1 MKRLPYVSGMRPGF
15 GYDLVKG
22 RILDTPFEALNLY
35 ADEGISGQTLD
46 YNIQIVESQQDI
58 LEKLT
63 FGASLS
69 LANWDLLLQF
79 NPTLNIVKEKKLSSN
94 CIYLLASS
102 LVYHPPELMNSFVL
116 KPEADYYIK
125 DQSLD
130 LFHATYGHGFVA
142 GRALGG
148 MYLGLIEIETTT
160 HQDKETLAG
169 SLDSQLI
176 MLAAGQFDSAKHLS
190 SLFHGR
196 QLRVHVYR
204 TGGQSDVSV
213 ISLEDLFR
221 DMASFPGSVAQHP
234 SIAFYLYKDYQDIP
248 VIQNL
253 LSSMRKRHIDL
264 TSCVDE
270 LKRLYEQYQACRDIL
285 MLILEPANASPLEIT
300 DANNII
306 CKSALANDVLQIAKQ
321 LTAIE
326 DLIASCVQA
335 EAIQELPSDLYQ
347 LSPESSN
354 VIAIYKARERQSN
367 SAHLE
372 QSNVNNKQA
381 LELPEH
387 MRSNDAQYN
396 IAIVGMSGV
405 GKSSL
410 INYLFGTETAKAGIG
425 RPVTEKGFFRS
436 TKSIQNVSV
445 CFFDS
450 WGLEVGKIDE
460 WLQSLD
466 DELRQR
472 GTDKPVQEW
481 FHTIL
486 YCIGA
491 GRSRIEDSDISI
503 IKKFTDSKY
512 RVIAVLTK
520 ADMLTESEEAL
531 FIQTIKEYTN
541 NIDVIPVCSEY
552 REYRNGFKIE
562 PYGKEAIEES
572 IINNFWDSIGSRL
585 PNRCTKLVE
594 EYLISWKSRQIDA
607 IRSCRNATSSIDISD
622 LKTTIENSWDQDVV
636 SGIIS
641 ETIRETLSQYLLIA
655 NSLLTIDGD
664 SIVADY
670 KLDQLQV
677 EMSFLPNWS
686 GRLGAGAAVIGLV
699 ALASVGIAM
708 TGGGA
713 AAPLVIGAGRGI
725 HAIIKGTEWNSG
737 YSINKEKTLK
747 QLESQLDKHVEKVQR
762 SLPIVES
769 RISIFLADFRSSS
782 ADTHLF

>member
-22 RILDTPFEALNLY
+22 RILESPFEAVDLY
-35 ADEGISGQTLD
+35 AEEGVSGQTLD

-58 LEKLT
+58 LEKIT

-79 NPTLNIVKEKKLSSN
+79 NPTIKILKEKKLSSN

-116 KPEADYYIK
+116 KPEADSYIK

-148 MYLGLIEIETTT
+148 MYLGLIEIQTTT

-169 SLDSQLI
+169 SLDSELF
-176 MLAAGQFDSAKHLS
+176 MLAAGKFDSAKHLRNIIQ
-190 SLFHGR
+190 GR

-204 TGGQSDVSV
+204 SGGQSDMSA
-213 ISLEDLFR
+213 ISLEDLFS
-221 DMASFPGSVAQHP
+221 DVSSFPSSVAQHP
-234 SIAFYLYKDYQDIP
+234 SIAFYLYKNYQDIP
-248 VIQNL
+248 VIQSL
-253 LSSMRKRHIDL
+253 VSSMRKRHIDL

-270 LKRLYEQYQACRDIL
+270 LKRLYEQYQTYRDIL
-285 MLILEPANASPLEIT
+285 MLILEPANASSVEII
-300 DANNII
+300 DAHNNG

-326 DLIASCVQA
+326 VLIVACEQSEAVQA
-335 EAIQELPSDLYQ
+335 LPSDLYQ

-354 VIAIYKARERQSN
+354 MIAIYKAHERQSN
-367 SAHLE
+367 SPHREL
-372 QSNVNNKQA
+372 SNVNLKPA
-381 LELPEH
+381 TDLTEH
-387 MRSNDAQYN
+387 MSSNDAQYN

-466 DELRQR
+466 DELRHR

-520 ADMLTESEEAL
+520 ADMLTEPEEAL
-531 FIQTIKEYTN
+531 FIQTIKEYAN
-541 NIDVIPVCSEY
+541 NIDVIPVCSEH

-562 PYGKEAIEES
+562 PYGKEAIEGS

-594 EYLISWKSRQIDA
+594 EYLLSWKSRQMDMIC
-607 IRSCRNATSSIDISD
+607 SCKNATSSMDITD
-622 LKTTIENSWDQDVV
+622 LKTIIEGSWDQDVV
-636 SGIIS
+636 SRIIS

-655 NSLLTIDGD
+655 NSLLTIDGEA
-664 SIVADY
+664 IGADY

-677 EMSFLPNWS
+677 ETSFLPNWS

-699 ALASVGIAM
+699 ALASVGIAV

-747 QLESQLDKHVEKVQR
+747 QLEAQVDKHVEKVQN
-762 SLPIVES
+762 SLPTVES
-769 RISIFLADFRSSS
+769 KISSFLADFRSASVD
-782 ADTHLF
+782 AHHV